1 MTEAKL
7 YASLSPTLLARK
19 GSARP
24 AMRSQLQP
32 LGFRAQS
39 QSYDDL
45 GWNDMGRSE
54 TGQSDMGQSEM
65 GLSETAPGVRALDP
79 VDERAIAGPVVV
91 PFMASSGQGET
102 ASGSAL
108 LPVRQVPEVVR
119 QLDTLADR
127 LGKRSEKPRSKALRE
142 GRKAAFT
149 LRLDG
154 ERHLRLRLACAMQN
168 CSAQH
173 LITEALDRALNELPG
188 LDEVT
193 AQAKRH

>member
-39 QSYDDL
+39 QSYYDL

-54 TGQSDMGQSEM
+54 TGQSEM
-65 GLSETAPGVRALDP
+65 GLSGTAPGVMALDP

-168 CSAQH
+168 CSAQN
-173 LITEALDRALNELPG
+173 LITEALDRALTELPG
-188 LDEVT
+188 LDEVA